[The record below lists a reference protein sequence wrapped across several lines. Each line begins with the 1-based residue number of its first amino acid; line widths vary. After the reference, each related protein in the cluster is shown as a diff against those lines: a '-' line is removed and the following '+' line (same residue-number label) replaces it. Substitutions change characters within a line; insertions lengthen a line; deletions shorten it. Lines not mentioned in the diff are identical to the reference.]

1 MLVLDRRDIRSER
14 RPRDVLKK
22 ERYDMSLAGQGVVAI
37 WNDILPDG
45 RADFFEWHNREHMP
59 ERVGI
64 PGFRRGR
71 RYIALSGTPEFFTL
85 YETDSPE
92 VLAGADYLNRL
103 NNPTPWTQRATAP
116 FRNVA
121 RSLCRVALSLGTG
134 QGGLLATL
142 RYDVVEGR
150 EDEQRRLLAYRILPE
165 LADRPGI
172 CGVHLCLADRGASLI
187 ETEEKKGRPK
197 ARVPSWVILVEGASE
212 IVRLEAAC
220 GAALA
225 SSTLIA
231 GGAGEPIERGLYQ
244 LQYSRCK
251 TPGTAG

>member
-1 MLVLDRRDIRSER
+1 
-14 RPRDVLKK
+14 
-22 ERYDMSLAGQGVVAI
+22 MSLAGQGVVAI
-37 WNDILPDG
+37 WNDITPEG
-45 RADFFEWHNREHMP
+45 RADFYEWHNREHMP

-71 RYIALSGTPEFFTL
+71 RYIALGGAPEFFTL

-103 NNPTPWTQRATAP
+103 NNPTAWTRRATAA
-116 FRNVA
+116 FRNVG

-134 QGGLLATL
+134 QGGLLITL
-142 RYDVVEGR
+142 RYDVVAGSE
-150 EDEQRRLLAYRILPE
+150 EEQRRLVAHRILPE

-187 ETEEKKGRPK
+187 QTEEKKGRPQ
-197 ARVPSWVILVEGASE
+197 AMVPSWVVMVESAGERAE
-212 IVRLEAAC
+212 LETAC
-220 GAALA
+220 DAALA
-225 SSTLIA
+225 ATTLTAA
-231 GGAGEPIERGLYQ
+231 GAAAPIERGLYQ

>member
-1 MLVLDRRDIRSER
+1 MQEWFSFSKRELD
-14 RPRDVLKK
+14 
-22 ERYDMSLAGQGVVAI
+22 DMSLAGQGVVAI
-37 WNDILPDG
+37 WNDILQEG

-71 RYIALSGTPEFFTL
+71 RYIALSGAPEFFTL

-92 VLAGADYLNRL
+92 VLAGADYLGRL
-103 NNPTPWTQRATAP
+103 NSPTPWTRRATQP
-116 FRNVA
+116 FRNVS

-134 QGGLLATL
+134 QGGLLATW

-150 EDEQRRLLAYRILPE
+150 EEEQRRLLAHRVLPE
-165 LADRPGI
+165 LADRAGI

-197 ARVPSWVILVEGASE
+197 AMVPNWVILVEGAGE

-220 GAALA
+220 DAALA

-231 GGAGEPIERGLYQ
+231 AGAGEPIERGLYQ

>member
-1 MLVLDRRDIRSER
+1 
-14 RPRDVLKK
+14 
-22 ERYDMSLAGQGVVAI
+22 MSLAGQGVVAI
-37 WNDILPDG
+37 WNDILPEG

-71 RYIALSGTPEFFTL
+71 RYIALAGAPEFFTL

-92 VLAGADYLNRL
+92 VLAGSDYLNRL
-103 NNPTPWTQRATAP
+103 NNPTPWTRRATAP

-134 QGGLLATL
+134 QGGLVVTV
-142 RYDVVEGR
+142 RYDVGEGC
-150 EDEQRRLLAYRILPE
+150 EDEQRRLLAHRILPE

-187 ETEEKKGRPK
+187 ETEEKKGRPQ
-197 ARVPSWVILVEGASE
+197 AMVPNWVILVEGASE
-212 IVRLEAAC
+212 RALIETAC
-220 GAALA
+220 DAALA
-225 SSTLIA
+225 SPVLIA
-231 GGAGEPIERGLYQ
+231 GGAAAPIERGLYQ

>member
-1 MLVLDRRDIRSER
+1 
-14 RPRDVLKK
+14 
-22 ERYDMSLAGQGVVAI
+22 MSLAGQGVVAI
-37 WNDILPDG
+37 WNDILPEG

-71 RYIALSGTPEFFTL
+71 RYIALAGEPEFFTL

-92 VLAGADYLNRL
+92 VLAGADYLGRL
-103 NNPTPWTQRATAP
+103 NNPTPWTRRATAP
-116 FRNVA
+116 FRNVS

-150 EDEQRRLLAYRILPE
+150 EEEQRRLLAHRILPE

-172 CGVHLCLADRGASLI
+172 CGVHLCLADRGASLM

-197 ARVPSWVILVEGASE
+197 AMVPNWVIMVEGASE

-220 GAALA
+220 DAALA
-225 SSTLIA
+225 SLTLIA
-231 GGAGEPIERGLYQ
+231 AGAAEPIERGLYQ